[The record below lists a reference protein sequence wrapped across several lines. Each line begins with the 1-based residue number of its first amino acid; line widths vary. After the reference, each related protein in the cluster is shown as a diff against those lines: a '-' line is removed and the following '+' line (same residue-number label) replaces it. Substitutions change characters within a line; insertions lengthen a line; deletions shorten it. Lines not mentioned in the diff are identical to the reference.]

1 VRLLHLISN
10 VDPRAGGV
18 IEGVLRIHEALVA
31 LGHESELVSLD
42 DPAAP
47 WVSECPAPLHP
58 LGPSR
63 GAYQYN
69 SDAVAWLRA
78 HAGRY
83 DAVIVNGLWQYASF
97 AAWRALHS
105 APTPYFVYTHGMLDP
120 WFKRRYPLK
129 HLKKWLYWPWAEYRV
144 LRDAAAVIFT
154 CEEER
159 LLARQSFW
167 LYRAREVV
175 GSYGTSEPP
184 SDAAAL
190 SEAFLARFPE
200 LRGKRALLYLGRIHE
215 KKGGDLLVDAFA
227 RVAADSTALQLVMAG
242 PGDERLLAQLR
253 QRATELGIA
262 DRITWTGML
271 QGDLKWG
278 AFHSADAFCLPSHQE
293 NFGIAVVEALACGK
307 PVLISDKV
315 NIWREIE
322 QDGAGLVAPDTLAG
336 TVDTLQRWLA
346 LTPAEA
352 AAMRLAARRT
362 FRDRFQVEQVAR
374 TLVRIVSERT
384 PGSGSAAPPPGPRPA
399 EAAMLPEGQ

>member
-1 VRLLHLISN
+1 VRLLHFIPS
-10 VDPRAGGV
+10 VDPRAGGP

-31 LGHESELVSLD
+31 LGHDSELLSLD
-42 DPAAP
+42 DPSAA
-47 WVSECPAPLHP
+47 WARACPAPLHAV
-58 LGPSR
+58 GPSR
-63 GAYQYN
+63 GPYQYN
-69 SDAVAWLRA
+69 PDVVPWLRA
-78 HAGRY
+78 HAGGY
-83 DAVIVNGLWQYASF
+83 DAVIVNGLWQYTGF
-97 AAWRALHS
+97 AAWRALHA

-190 SEAFLARFPE
+190 AEAFLTRFPE
-200 LRGKRALLYLGRIHE
+200 LRGKRSLLYLGRIHE

-227 RVAADSTALQLVMAG
+227 RVAADAPDLQLVMAG
-242 PGDERLLAQLR
+242 PGDERLVQQLKD
-253 QRATELGIA
+253 RAAALGISA
-262 DRITWTGML
+262 RITWTGML

-293 NFGIAVVEALACGK
+293 NFGIAVAEALACGK

-315 NIWREIE
+315 NIWREIA

-336 TVDTLQRWLA
+336 TIDTLQRWLA
-346 LTPAEA
+346 LTPTEA
-352 AAMRLAARRT
+352 AAMRVAARQS
-362 FRDRFQVEQVAR
+362 FRRRFQVGQVAQ
-374 TLVRIVSERT
+374 TLVRIVGERT
-384 PGSGSAAPPPGPRPA
+384 PGSGAAARPSGPRPA
-399 EAAMLPEGQ
+399 KAGMQPKGQ